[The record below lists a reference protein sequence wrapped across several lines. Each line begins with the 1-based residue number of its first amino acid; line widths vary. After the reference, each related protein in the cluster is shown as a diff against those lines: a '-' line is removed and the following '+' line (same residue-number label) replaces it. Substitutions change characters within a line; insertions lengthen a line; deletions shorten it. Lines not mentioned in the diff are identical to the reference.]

1 MRSQIDEKN
10 YYELL
15 GVPEDA
21 TRQQIKIAYR
31 EIALIYH
38 PDSNFYNDIV
48 ESRNDKESEEIF
60 KKITAAYH
68 TLIQPKERAR
78 YNETLLHGIPKW
90 EKDRPVDEMIRPN
103 PSTTPRAFN
112 VFGNM
117 EDLPPSD
124 EESTDNDSGRLL
136 SLKEIRE
143 LPFWERIIIKLSGK
157 IPTKK

>member
-48 ESRNDKESEEIF
+48 ESKNDKESEEIF

-117 EDLPPSD
+117 EDLSPSD

>member
-48 ESRNDKESEEIF
+48 ESKNDKESEEIF